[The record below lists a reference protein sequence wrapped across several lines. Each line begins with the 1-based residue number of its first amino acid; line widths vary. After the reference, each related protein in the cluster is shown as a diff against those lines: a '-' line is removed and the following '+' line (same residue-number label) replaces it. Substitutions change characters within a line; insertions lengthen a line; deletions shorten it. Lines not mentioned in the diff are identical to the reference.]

1 MPSKNKTAAK
11 RRKFQRSRSQRS
23 RSRRRTRTIRGGS
36 ALIRWITGKSNRV
49 VPAPDPNPSVNPPD
63 PRSSQPRL
71 PTNVRVVTDPL
82 REGVSKEKRDRI
94 NDLTKLK
101 ELLVKQNH
109 ELVVKKEMFEERLK
123 QEKSIENRRQIRE
136 KIAQI
141 RMEIRPIETEIR
153 STSREIERT
162 QAKDREYRENYDL
175 PPLPA
180 DDSLDPATEMAK
192 VDDAA
197 GVFGV
202 HLDKKALG
210 AELELQVADRNQAE
224 LIEAMSEMSV
234 HRDSTPRSG
243 SPARGSL
250 ARYTPLPPSGTPD
263 SHRRVRG
270 SRQSRSP

>member
-23 RSRRRTRTIRGGS
+23 RSRRRTRTIRGGM
-36 ALIRWITGKSNRV
+36 ALVNWIRSRNRV

-82 REGVSKEKRDRI
+82 REKVSKEKRDRI

-162 QAKDREYRENYDL
+162 QAKDREYREKYDL

-180 DDSLDPATEMAK
+180 DDSLDPATEMK
-192 VDDAA
+192 DLDEGA
-197 GVFGV
+197 GVYGV
-202 HLDKKALG
+202 HLDKKAVG
-210 AELELQVADRNQAE
+210 AELELQVADRNQAD
-224 LIEAMSEMSV
+224 LIKAMSEMSV

-250 ARYTPLPPSGTPD
+250 ARDTPLPPSGLP
-263 SHRRVRG
+263 SVHRRVRG
-270 SRQSRSP
+270 SRRSPSP